1 MIEKMNWTV
10 EKPAVLFL
18 QFWKIGEWK
27 MKLSEYLKIG
37 TKMKILRKEKGISQ
51 KNMAER
57 LGLIPSAYSNYENQ
71 FTDIPVEIM
80 QKFCK

>member
-1 MIEKMNWTV
+1 
-10 EKPAVLFL
+10 
-18 QFWKIGEWK
+18 

-80 QKFCK
+80 QKYCKEIG

>member
-1 MIEKMNWTV
+1 
-10 EKPAVLFL
+10 
-18 QFWKIGEWK
+18 

-57 LGLIPSAYSNYENQ
+57 LELIPSAYSNYENQ

-80 QKFCK
+80 QKF